1 MEASQNTSSTA
12 RRHEFQQIAAMTL
25 DAALSERETQ
35 VFMRSLKHLIRARG
49 VAATARKAGLNRTAL
64 YKVVSSSGNPRL
76 VTLIALLSAVGL
88 RVAVEPLGE
97 SNPPP
102 ASP

>member
-12 RRHEFQQIAAMTL
+12 RRHEFQQIAASTL

-35 VFMRSLKHLIRARG
+35 AFMRALKHFIKARG

-64 YKVVSSSGNPRL
+64 YKLVSSSGNPRL

-88 RVAVEPLGE
+88 RLAVEPLGE

-102 ASP
+102 GSP

>member
-1 MEASQNTSSTA
+1 MEPPPMYTSTA
-12 RRHEFQQIAAMTL
+12 RRREFQQIAAMTL

-35 VFMRSLKHLIRARG
+35 VFMRSLKQLISARG
-49 VAATARKAGLNRTAL
+49 VAATARKAVLNRTAL